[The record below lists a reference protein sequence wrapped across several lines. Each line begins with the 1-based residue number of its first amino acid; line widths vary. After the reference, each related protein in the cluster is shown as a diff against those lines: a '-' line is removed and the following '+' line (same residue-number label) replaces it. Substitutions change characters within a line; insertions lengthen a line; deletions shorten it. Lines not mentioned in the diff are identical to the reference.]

1 MSTSGVAVSFTLGA
15 ALGAGWVKT
24 FSSATKSLSITSSIS
39 NILENSLKNLGA
51 SKFSITGIDATQ
63 KALDD
68 ANHRLKKF
76 QSSLK
81 DRTPTENQARD
92 LARLSA
98 AVESATRARN
108 KQSRKLEEWKK
119 RMREANVDVEKSIVL
134 MRAQE
139 NLSKL
144 SNSLST
150 ISRKGME
157 LGSVLKNAFLSVS
170 GYIGGLSA
178 ATAIVSDWG
187 DTMAKTAQRLGMFD
201 AEGTENVEMLQ
212 RMQWAALQANIENEQ
227 FVKYLDDMTRRIG
240 QAAAGMGESGK
251 ALEQLG
257 LSAKALSGMGAD
269 KQFETIVNA
278 FGKIENAT
286 ERVRLAGMIWGEEAA
301 RKMPNLIARGMTQ
314 IRADM
319 DNATNYIVTGNK
331 RIVENA
337 GAWDTAMKKLRSVA
351 QSAWRDGMLNFM
363 PLITNAMESLSAKIA
378 ENRDRIAKLFEAFK
392 TIGDVAVPAIVS
404 IIERIAEFCSALG
417 ENKNLVSD
425 LANTVA
431 LAGGAFATWKLTS
444 LCVSIWDTGAAI
456 GSILKT
462 VWAFAK
468 ALDWAAFGQKACALA
483 TGIWKGVTIAMTA
496 AQWALNAAMSPFGLI
511 VLGIVAAVAA
521 FAGIAYLIYDNWE
534 PISEFFSGLWENLKT
549 GFFAVVD
556 WVKSGFTAAWN
567 WLKSSAI
574 FKAITEIIEW
584 FSDLGGDDVPVP
596 APASVPIS
604 GTELESMTR
613 AAVSNSNS
621 VRTDARTF
629 NTNANISIVQQPG
642 EDSDALAQRR

>member
-1 MSTSGVAVSFTLGA
+1 MSGTNIAATLTLGA
-15 ALGAGWVKT
+15 VLGAGWVKT
-24 FSSATKSLSITSSIS
+24 FSSGKSQLFNFGTLFNTINDRIKKT
-39 NILENSLKNLGA
+39 
-51 SKFSITGIDATQ
+51 TDATSLQ
-63 KALDD
+63 V
-68 ANHRLKKF
+68 LKK
-76 QSSLK
+76 QKESINNLKTSLDK
-81 DRTPTENQARD
+81 V
-92 LARLSA
+92 SA
-98 AVESATRARN
+98 AASGFG
-108 KQSRKLEEWKK
+108 
-119 RMREANVDVEKSIVL
+119 SIF
-134 MRAQE
+134 
-139 NLSKL
+139 
-144 SNSLST
+144 
-150 ISRKGME
+150 
-157 LGSVLKNAFLSVS
+157 KNAFFAAS

-178 ATAIVSDWG
+178 ATGIVSDWG

-257 LSAKALSGMGAD
+257 LSTKALSGMGAD

-331 RIVENA
+331 RIVENS
-337 GAWDTAMKKLRSVA
+337 GAWDTAMKKLRAVA

-378 ENRDRIAKLFEAFK
+378 ENRDRITGVFAAFQS
-392 TIGDVAVPAIVS
+392 IGSVAVPAIVS
-404 IIERIAEFCSALG
+404 VIETLG
-417 ENKNLVSD
+417 KFAVILGNNEWLVVG
-425 LANTVA
+425 L
-431 LAGGAFATWKLTS
+431 GG
-444 LCVSIWDTGAAI
+444 
-456 GSILKT
+456 
-462 VWAFAK
+462 
-468 ALDWAAFGQKACALA
+468 ALA
-483 TGIWKGVTIAMTA
+483 TVGGILTIWKASLIAYTTYA
-496 AQWALNAAMSPFGLI
+496 NAAKIATGLWTAKQWLLNVAMNANPI
-511 VLGIVAAVAA
+511 GVVVAAIVAAVAA
-521 FAGIAYLIYDNWE
+521 IAGIAYLIYDNWE

-549 GFFAVVD
+549 GFFSVVD

-567 WLKSSAI
+567 WLKNSAI
-574 FKAITEIIEW
+574 FKAITEVIEW

-596 APASVPIS
+596 EPASTPIS
-604 GTELESMTR
+604 GTELETMTR

-629 NTNANISIVQQPG
+629 HTNANISIVQQPG
-642 EDSDALAQRR
+642 EDSDALAQRVSARLADSYGNFSAATI

>member
-1 MSTSGVAVSFTLGA
+1 MISGTNIAATLTLGA
-15 ALGAGWVKT
+15 VLGAGWVKT
-24 FSSATKSLSITSSIS
+24 FSSGKSQLFNFGTLFNAINDRIKKT
-39 NILENSLKNLGA
+39 
-51 SKFSITGIDATQ
+51 TDATSLQ
-63 KALDD
+63 V
-68 ANHRLKKF
+68 LKK
-76 QSSLK
+76 QKESINNLKTSLDK
-81 DRTPTENQARD
+81 V
-92 LARLSA
+92 SA
-98 AVESATRARN
+98 AASGFG
-108 KQSRKLEEWKK
+108 
-119 RMREANVDVEKSIVL
+119 SIF
-134 MRAQE
+134 
-139 NLSKL
+139 
-144 SNSLST
+144 
-150 ISRKGME
+150 
-157 LGSVLKNAFLSVS
+157 KNAFFAAS

-178 ATAIVSDWG
+178 ATGIVSDWG

-257 LSAKALSGMGAD
+257 LSAKALSGMGAE

-331 RIVENA
+331 RIVENS
-337 GAWDTAMKKLRSVA
+337 GAWDTAMKKLRAVA
-351 QSAWRDGMLNFM
+351 QSAWRDGMLDFM

-378 ENRDRIAKLFEAFK
+378 ENRDRIAGVFTAFQA
-392 TIGDVAVPAIVS
+392 IGSVAVPAIVS
-404 IIERIAEFCSALG
+404 VIETLG
-417 ENKNLVSD
+417 EFAVILGNNEWLVVG
-425 LANTVA
+425 L
-431 LAGGAFATWKLTS
+431 GG
-444 LCVSIWDTGAAI
+444 
-456 GSILKT
+456 
-462 VWAFAK
+462 
-468 ALDWAAFGQKACALA
+468 ALA
-483 TGIWKGVTIAMTA
+483 TVGGILTIWKASLIAYTTYV
-496 AQWALNAAMSPFGLI
+496 NAAKIATGLWTATQWLLNVAMNANPI
-511 VLGIVAAVAA
+511 GVVVAAIVAAVAA
-521 FAGIAYLIYDNWE
+521 IAGIAYLIYDNWE

-549 GFFAVVD
+549 GFFSVVD
-556 WVKSGFTAAWN
+556 WVKSGFTTAWN

-596 APASVPIS
+596 APTSVPIS
-604 GTELESMTR
+604 GTELETMTR
-613 AAVSNSNS
+613 VAVSNSNS

-629 NTNANISIVQQPG
+629 HTNANISIVQQPG
-642 EDSDALAQRR
+642 EDSDALAQRVSARLADSYGDFAAAAI

>member
-1 MSTSGVAVSFTLGA
+1 MSGTNIAATLTLGA
-15 ALGAGWVKT
+15 VLGAGWVKT
-24 FSSATKSLSITSSIS
+24 FSSGKSQLFNFGTLFNTINDRIKKT
-39 NILENSLKNLGA
+39 
-51 SKFSITGIDATQ
+51 TDATSLQ
-63 KALDD
+63 V
-68 ANHRLKKF
+68 LKK
-76 QSSLK
+76 QKESINNLKTSLDK
-81 DRTPTENQARD
+81 V
-92 LARLSA
+92 SA
-98 AVESATRARN
+98 AASGFG
-108 KQSRKLEEWKK
+108 
-119 RMREANVDVEKSIVL
+119 SIF
-134 MRAQE
+134 
-139 NLSKL
+139 
-144 SNSLST
+144 
-150 ISRKGME
+150 
-157 LGSVLKNAFLSVS
+157 KNAFFAAS

-178 ATAIVSDWG
+178 ATGIVSDWG

-257 LSAKALSGMGAD
+257 LSTKALSGMGAD

-331 RIVENA
+331 RIVENS
-337 GAWDTAMKKLRSVA
+337 GAWDTAMKKLRAVA

-378 ENRDRIAKLFEAFK
+378 ENRDRITGVFAAFQS
-392 TIGDVAVPAIVS
+392 IGSVAVPAIVS
-404 IIERIAEFCSALG
+404 VIETLG
-417 ENKNLVSD
+417 EFAVILGNNEWLVVG
-425 LANTVA
+425 L
-431 LAGGAFATWKLTS
+431 GG
-444 LCVSIWDTGAAI
+444 
-456 GSILKT
+456 
-462 VWAFAK
+462 
-468 ALDWAAFGQKACALA
+468 ALA
-483 TGIWKGVTIAMTA
+483 TVGGILTIWKASLIAYTTYV
-496 AQWALNAAMSPFGLI
+496 NAAKIATGLWTAKQWLLNVAMNANPI
-511 VLGIVAAVAA
+511 GVVVAAIVAAVAA
-521 FAGIAYLIYDNWE
+521 ISGIAYLIYDNWE

-549 GFFAVVD
+549 GFFSVVD

-567 WLKSSAI
+567 WLKNSAI
-574 FKAITEIIEW
+574 FKAITEVIEW

-596 APASVPIS
+596 EPASAPIS
-604 GTELESMTR
+604 GTELETMTR

-629 NTNANISIVQQPG
+629 HTNANISIVQQPG
-642 EDSDALAQRR
+642 EDSDALAQRVSARLADSYGNFSAAAI

>member
-1 MSTSGVAVSFTLGA
+1 MISGTNIAATLTLGA
-15 ALGAGWVKT
+15 VLGAGWVKT
-24 FSSATKSLSITSSIS
+24 FSSGKSQLFNFGTLFNAINDRIKKT
-39 NILENSLKNLGA
+39 
-51 SKFSITGIDATQ
+51 TDATSLQ
-63 KALDD
+63 V
-68 ANHRLKKF
+68 LKK
-76 QSSLK
+76 QKESINNLKTSLDK
-81 DRTPTENQARD
+81 VR
-92 LARLSA
+92 A
-98 AVESATRARN
+98 AASGFG
-108 KQSRKLEEWKK
+108 
-119 RMREANVDVEKSIVL
+119 SIF
-134 MRAQE
+134 
-139 NLSKL
+139 
-144 SNSLST
+144 
-150 ISRKGME
+150 
-157 LGSVLKNAFLSVS
+157 KNAFFAAS

-178 ATAIVSDWG
+178 ATGIVSDWG

-257 LSAKALSGMGAD
+257 LSAKALSGMGAE

-331 RIVENA
+331 RIVENS
-337 GAWDTAMKKLRSVA
+337 GAWDTAMKKLRAVA
-351 QSAWRDGMLNFM
+351 QSAWRDGMLDFM

-378 ENRDRIAKLFEAFK
+378 ENRDRIAGVFTAFQA
-392 TIGDVAVPAIVS
+392 IGSVAVPAIVS
-404 IIERIAEFCSALG
+404 VIETLG
-417 ENKNLVSD
+417 EFAVILGNNEWLVVG
-425 LANTVA
+425 L
-431 LAGGAFATWKLTS
+431 GG
-444 LCVSIWDTGAAI
+444 
-456 GSILKT
+456 
-462 VWAFAK
+462 
-468 ALDWAAFGQKACALA
+468 ALA
-483 TGIWKGVTIAMTA
+483 TVGGILTIWKASLIAYTTYV
-496 AQWALNAAMSPFGLI
+496 NAAKIATGLWTATQWLLNVAMNANPI
-511 VLGIVAAVAA
+511 GVVVAAIVAAVAA
-521 FAGIAYLIYDNWE
+521 IAGIAYLIYDNWE

-549 GFFAVVD
+549 GFFSVVD

-604 GTELESMTR
+604 GTELETMTR
-613 AAVSNSNS
+613 VAVSNSNS

-629 NTNANISIVQQPG
+629 HTNANISIVQQPG
-642 EDSDALAQRR
+642 EDSDALAQRVSARLADSYGDFAAAAI

>member
-1 MSTSGVAVSFTLGA
+1 MSGTNIAATLTLGA
-15 ALGAGWVKT
+15 VLGAGWVKT
-24 FSSATKSLSITSSIS
+24 FSSGKSQLFNFGTLFNTINDRIKKT
-39 NILENSLKNLGA
+39 
-51 SKFSITGIDATQ
+51 TDATSLQ
-63 KALDD
+63 V
-68 ANHRLKKF
+68 LKK
-76 QSSLK
+76 QKESINNLKTSLDK
-81 DRTPTENQARD
+81 V
-92 LARLSA
+92 SA
-98 AVESATRARN
+98 AASGFG
-108 KQSRKLEEWKK
+108 
-119 RMREANVDVEKSIVL
+119 SIF
-134 MRAQE
+134 
-139 NLSKL
+139 
-144 SNSLST
+144 
-150 ISRKGME
+150 
-157 LGSVLKNAFLSVS
+157 KNAFFAAS

-178 ATAIVSDWG
+178 ATGIVSDWG

-331 RIVENA
+331 RIVENS
-337 GAWDTAMKKLRSVA
+337 GAWDTAMKKLRAVA

-378 ENRDRIAKLFEAFK
+378 ENRDRITGVFAAFQS
-392 TIGDVAVPAIVS
+392 IGSVAVPAIVS
-404 IIERIAEFCSALG
+404 VIETFGEFAVILG
-417 ENKNLVSD
+417 NNEWLVVG
-425 LANTVA
+425 L
-431 LAGGAFATWKLTS
+431 GG
-444 LCVSIWDTGAAI
+444 
-456 GSILKT
+456 
-462 VWAFAK
+462 
-468 ALDWAAFGQKACALA
+468 ALA
-483 TGIWKGVTIAMTA
+483 TVGGILTIWKASLIAYTTYA
-496 AQWALNAAMSPFGLI
+496 NAAKIATGLWTAKQWLLNVAMNANPI
-511 VLGIVAAVAA
+511 GVVVAAIVAAVAA
-521 FAGIAYLIYDNWE
+521 IAGIAYLIYDNWE

-549 GFFAVVD
+549 GFFSVVD

-567 WLKSSAI
+567 WLKNSAI
-574 FKAITEIIEW
+574 FKAITEVIEW

-596 APASVPIS
+596 EPASAPIS
-604 GTELESMTR
+604 GTELETMTR

-629 NTNANISIVQQPG
+629 HTNANISIVQQPG
-642 EDSDALAQRR
+642 EDSDALAQRVSARLADSYGNFSAAAI

>member
-1 MSTSGVAVSFTLGA
+1 MSGTNIAATLTLGA
-15 ALGAGWVKT
+15 VLGAGWVKT
-24 FSSATKSLSITSSIS
+24 FSSGKSQLFNFGTLFNTINDRIKKT
-39 NILENSLKNLGA
+39 
-51 SKFSITGIDATQ
+51 TDATSLQ
-63 KALDD
+63 V
-68 ANHRLKKF
+68 LKK
-76 QSSLK
+76 QKESINNLKTSLDK
-81 DRTPTENQARD
+81 V
-92 LARLSA
+92 SA
-98 AVESATRARN
+98 AASGFG
-108 KQSRKLEEWKK
+108 
-119 RMREANVDVEKSIVL
+119 SIF
-134 MRAQE
+134 
-139 NLSKL
+139 
-144 SNSLST
+144 
-150 ISRKGME
+150 
-157 LGSVLKNAFLSVS
+157 KNAFFAAS

-178 ATAIVSDWG
+178 ATGIVSDWG

-331 RIVENA
+331 RIVENS
-337 GAWDTAMKKLRSVA
+337 GAWDTAMKKLRAVA

-378 ENRDRIAKLFEAFK
+378 ENRDRITGVFAAFQS
-392 TIGDVAVPAIVS
+392 IGSVAVPAIVS
-404 IIERIAEFCSALG
+404 VIETLG
-417 ENKNLVSD
+417 EFAVILGNNEWLVVG
-425 LANTVA
+425 L
-431 LAGGAFATWKLTS
+431 GG
-444 LCVSIWDTGAAI
+444 
-456 GSILKT
+456 
-462 VWAFAK
+462 
-468 ALDWAAFGQKACALA
+468 ALA
-483 TGIWKGVTIAMTA
+483 TVGGILTIWKASLIAYTTYA
-496 AQWALNAAMSPFGLI
+496 NAAKIATGLWTAKQWLLNVAMNANPI
-511 VLGIVAAVAA
+511 GVVVAAIVAAVAA
-521 FAGIAYLIYDNWE
+521 IAGIAYLIYDNWE

-549 GFFAVVD
+549 GFFSVVD

-567 WLKSSAI
+567 WLKNSAI
-574 FKAITEIIEW
+574 FKAITEVIEW

-596 APASVPIS
+596 EPASAPIS
-604 GTELESMTR
+604 RTELETMTR

-629 NTNANISIVQQPG
+629 HTNANISIVQQPG
-642 EDSDALAQRR
+642 EDSDALAQRVSARLADSYGNFSAATI

>member
-1 MSTSGVAVSFTLGA
+1 MSGTNIAASLTIGAV
-15 ALGAGWVKT
+15 LGAGWVKT
-24 FSSATKSLSITSSIS
+24 FSSAKSQIFNFGTLFNAINARIKKT
-39 NILENSLKNLGA
+39 
-51 SKFSITGIDATQ
+51 TDATSLQ
-63 KALDD
+63 V
-68 ANHRLKKF
+68 LKK
-76 QSSLK
+76 QKESINNLKTSLDK
-81 DRTPTENQARD
+81 V
-92 LARLSA
+92 SA
-98 AVESATRARN
+98 AASGFG
-108 KQSRKLEEWKK
+108 
-119 RMREANVDVEKSIVL
+119 SI
-134 MRAQE
+134 
-139 NLSKL
+139 
-144 SNSLST
+144 
-150 ISRKGME
+150 
-157 LGSVLKNAFLSVS
+157 LKNAFFAAS

-178 ATAIVSDWG
+178 ATGIVSDWG

-269 KQFETIVNA
+269 KQFETIVTA

-404 IIERIAEFCSALG
+404 VIETLG
-417 ENKNLVSD
+417 EFAVILGNNEWLVIG
-425 LANTVA
+425 L
-431 LAGGAFATWKLTS
+431 GG
-444 LCVSIWDTGAAI
+444 
-456 GSILKT
+456 
-462 VWAFAK
+462 
-468 ALDWAAFGQKACALA
+468 ALA
-483 TGIWKGVTIAMTA
+483 TVGGILTVWKASLIAYTTYA
-496 AQWALNAAMSPFGLI
+496 NAAKIATGLWTAKQWLLNVAMNANPI
-511 VLGIVAAVAA
+511 GVVVAAIVAAVAA
-521 FAGIAYLIYDNWE
+521 IAGLAYLIYDNWK
-534 PISEFFSGLWENLKT
+534 PISEFFSGLWDSITRGCSSAWEWMSGIFEKMKN
-549 GFFAVVD
+549 GFFGICESLKNAFSKAWS
-556 WVKSGFTAAWN
+556 WVKSAFFAALEASPVYRFIMW
-567 WLKSSAI
+567 
-574 FKAITEIIEW
+574 TENK
-584 FSDLGGDDVPVP
+584 FFDGDISDVPVP
-596 APASVPIS
+596 ASASAPIS

-613 AAVSNSNS
+613 DAVSNTNS

-642 EDSDALAQRR
+642 EDSDALAQRVSARLADSYGNFAAATI

>member
-1 MSTSGVAVSFTLGA
+1 MSGTNIAATLTLGA
-15 ALGAGWVKT
+15 VLGAGWVKT
-24 FSSATKSLSITSSIS
+24 FSSGKSQLFNFGTLFNTINDRIKKT
-39 NILENSLKNLGA
+39 
-51 SKFSITGIDATQ
+51 TDATSLQ
-63 KALDD
+63 V
-68 ANHRLKKF
+68 LKK
-76 QSSLK
+76 QKESINNLKTSLDK
-81 DRTPTENQARD
+81 V
-92 LARLSA
+92 SA
-98 AVESATRARN
+98 AASGFG
-108 KQSRKLEEWKK
+108 
-119 RMREANVDVEKSIVL
+119 SIF
-134 MRAQE
+134 
-139 NLSKL
+139 
-144 SNSLST
+144 
-150 ISRKGME
+150 
-157 LGSVLKNAFLSVS
+157 KNAFFAAS

-178 ATAIVSDWG
+178 ATGIVSDWG

-331 RIVENA
+331 RIVENS
-337 GAWDTAMKKLRSVA
+337 GAWDTAMKKLRAVA

-378 ENRDRIAKLFEAFK
+378 ENRDRITGVFAAFQS
-392 TIGDVAVPAIVS
+392 IGSVAVPAIVS
-404 IIERIAEFCSALG
+404 VIETLG
-417 ENKNLVSD
+417 KFAVILGNNEWLVVG
-425 LANTVA
+425 L
-431 LAGGAFATWKLTS
+431 GG
-444 LCVSIWDTGAAI
+444 
-456 GSILKT
+456 
-462 VWAFAK
+462 
-468 ALDWAAFGQKACALA
+468 ALA
-483 TGIWKGVTIAMTA
+483 TVGGILTIWKASLIAYTTYA
-496 AQWALNAAMSPFGLI
+496 NAAKIATGLWTAKQWLLNVAMNANPI
-511 VLGIVAAVAA
+511 GVVVAAIVAAVAA
-521 FAGIAYLIYDNWE
+521 IAGIAYLIYDNWE

-549 GFFAVVD
+549 GFFSVVD

-567 WLKSSAI
+567 WLKNSAI
-574 FKAITEIIEW
+574 FKAITEVIEW

-596 APASVPIS
+596 EPASAPIS
-604 GTELESMTR
+604 GTELETMTR

-629 NTNANISIVQQPG
+629 HTNANISIVQQPG
-642 EDSDALAQRR
+642 EDSDALAQRVSARLADSYGNFSAATI